1 MITKY
6 RLLGIGVLLIVAACA
21 QQPVE
26 QAPEQTEAT
35 RTPFAVGSTTRF
47 IRDTSRRYDSV
58 AGVYDGIRTLVTEVW
73 YPISWEDAESGDYRQ
88 ATYGDYVFGDS
99 DAHRRMMTQTT
110 FFHLTPDT
118 VREGV
123 TQAQI
128 DAAIDELFHRKRASY
143 VDAPVAK
150 LDKPIPV
157 IVMSHGDAGSRYN
170 MESACEYL
178 AAHGYLVI
186 APEHAGNSPYSMSF
200 EDPALSGSA
209 ADEST
214 GSSDSRYRRAME
226 AVKPHLNEFGSYGEV
241 SHYGQSYSPLSED
254 RTSPQFFQYMDAS
267 FLQRVNDLRATL
279 DELTRMSIEG
289 PFAGTI
295 DWKRAGLMGRSFGG
309 ATTLAGLALEPRFV
323 SGLAVVPPSMPD
335 IRPALPPQMLK
346 PADTESLLLSAEG
359 PFGLGHIS
367 KPTFLLSGAEDTL
380 IIGLAA
386 SMATPMGLPVPT
398 PDNPHPVLRAAY
410 ESAQVPVIW
419 GLLANSNHASFG
431 VSGGYWWPDLKPQ
444 TQQRHFEPEVA
455 FDLVDVK
462 VAHQIQKEKAL
473 AFFDLTVRGDASAK
487 ARLMSDQFANQGL
500 TLEARN
506 LDTP

>member
-1 MITKY
+1 MKTINN
-6 RLLGIGVLLIVAACA
+6 LLGIGVLLIVAACA

-26 QAPEQTEAT
+26 QAVEPAEAT

-88 ATYGDYVFGDS
+88 ATYGDYVFGDA

-118 VREGV
+118 VRDGV

-128 DAAIDELFHRKRASY
+128 DSAIDELFHRKRASY

-150 LDKPIPV
+150 LDKPLPV

-186 APEHAGNSPYSMSF
+186 APEHTGNSPYSLSF
-200 EDPALSGSA
+200 EDPALSESA
-209 ADEST
+209 TDEST

-309 ATTLAGLALEPRFV
+309 ATTLAGLALEAAFCVGAGRCAAFHAGHTAGAAAADAEAGRYRVTAAECRRAVWPGPYFQTHVFAKWRGRHADYWPRCEHGRTHGAAGANARQPA
-323 SGLAVVPPSMPD
+323 SGAARGLRICAG
-335 IRPALPPQMLK
+335 A
-346 PADTESLLLSAEG
+346 G
-359 PFGLGHIS
+359 GLGAAGQLQS
-367 KPTFLLSGAEDTL
+367 RQLWRVRRLLVA
-380 IIGLAA
+380 
-386 SMATPMGLPVPT
+386 
-398 PDNPHPVLRAAY
+398 
-410 ESAQVPVIW
+410 
-419 GLLANSNHASFG
+419 
-431 VSGGYWWPDLKPQ
+431 
-444 TQQRHFEPEVA
+444 EPETA
-455 FDLVDVK
+455 N
-462 VAHQIQKEKAL
+462 AAAAL
-473 AFFDLTVRGDASAK
+473 
-487 ARLMSDQFANQGL
+487 
-500 TLEARN
+500 
-506 LDTP
+506 